1 MTDRERLIDLL
12 CKVECKGADRRD
24 GGCSYRQDD
33 RCNRI
38 EKLDM
43 CMIECIADHLLT
55 NGVIVPPCKVGDRLY
70 EIVEMPKHTFIS
82 EFPIIVEPQQI
93 IYRNIIGNHS
103 CIPFD
108 KIGKTVFLTRKD
120 AEKALKEMN
129 KA

>member
-1 MTDRERLIDLL
+1 MTERDRLIELIAS
-12 CKVECKGADRRD
+12 KVCTRYLKDTCLSKWSGSCGECECGR
-24 GGCSYRQDD
+24 
-33 RCNRI
+33 NFRI
-38 EKLDM
+38 GDV
-43 CMIECIADHLLT
+43 ADHLLA

-82 EFPIIVEPQQI
+82 KFPIIVEPQQI

-108 KIGKTVFLTRKD
+108 KIGKTVFLTRED

-129 KA
+129 KT